1 MLWLYFMFILLHTGF
16 SFGALLATAIYS
28 SLWCQ
33 TCLSIDELKKN
44 VACFSFALP
53 LVHVDIVV
61 EAMEKKSHSNNLFKK
76 NTYLFYIKNDL
87 FPRLFRCIETETEK
101 SLEASSTN
109 GKVIIVSF

>member
-1 MLWLYFMFILLHTGF
+1 MSTLLHTGF
-16 SFGALLATAIYS
+16 SFGGLLAIAVYS

-44 VACFSFALP
+44 VACFAFAPP
-53 LVHVDIVV
+53 LVHVDIVA
-61 EAMEKKSHSNNLFKK
+61 EAMEKKLHSNISFKK

-101 SLEASSTN
+101 SLEATSTN
-109 GKVIIVSF
+109 GKVIIISFENNL